1 MLVFIVGFFPV
12 YKIQYNSW
20 YNNLKILVS
29 GIGDLRNDH
38 DANCTYEGESNVLVQ
53 QTSNWLLKLWPM
65 VLKGQK
71 LQKTTLNSVSFL
83 SDAMKILKMKFRANS
98 VEEAINPESK
108 FILCIVF
115 SRSGT
120 LLTTV
125 K

>member
-115 SRSGT
+115 SRSRT